1 MRTLLAVLAAA
12 GSSALGGAILGE
24 YTLANLVAIVACV
37 LFGVVVGEA
46 TVVPRRQPRPAGL
59 AAAALFPPVAWVWS
73 LWISTGH
80 QLGYASV
87 AQWVATPFA
96 GAAAVA
102 WAATAARGRGAGG
115 PRDEGEV
122 PPPEAGGAPEL

>member
-1 MRTLLAVLAAA
+1 MRTLLAVFAAA
-12 GSSALGGAILGE
+12 GVSALGGAILGE
-24 YTLANLVAIVACV
+24 YTLANLVAVLACV

-46 TVVPRRQPRPAGL
+46 TVVPQRSPRPPAL

-80 QLGYASV
+80 HLGYASV

-96 GAAAVA
+96 AAAAVV
-102 WAATAARGRGAGG
+102 WAVTAPRVSPPRGR
-115 PRDEGEV
+115 
-122 PPPEAGGAPEL
+122 

>member
-1 MRTLLAVLAAA
+1 MRILLAVLAAA

-46 TVVPRRQPRPAGL
+46 TAVPRRPPRPAGL
-59 AAAALFPPVAWVWS
+59 AAAALFPSVAWVWS

-102 WAATAARGRGAGG
+102 WAATAARGGPTG
-115 PRDEGEV
+115 PRDEGEI
-122 PPPEAGGAPEL
+122 PPPEAGGATGL

>member
-12 GSSALGGAILGE
+12 GVSALGGAILGE
-24 YTLANLVAIVACV
+24 YTLANLVAVLACV

-46 TVVPRRQPRPAGL
+46 AVVPRRSPGPLVL

-80 QLGYASV
+80 HLGYASV

-96 GAAAVA
+96 GAAAA
-102 WAATAARGRGAGG
+102 GWAATAARVGGGG
-115 PRDEGEV
+115 PSRPEPEGSGA
-122 PPPEAGGAPEL
+122 PPP

>member
-1 MRTLLAVLAAA
+1 MRTLMAVFAAA
-12 GSSALGGAILGE
+12 GVSALGGAILGE
-24 YTLANLVAIVACV
+24 YTLANVVAVLACV

-46 TVVPRRQPRPAGL
+46 TAVPNRHPGPVAL
-59 AAAALFPPVAWVWS
+59 AAAALFPPAAWVWS

-80 QLGYASV
+80 HLGYASV

-102 WAATAARGRGAGG
+102 WAATAGRVSAPRREGGG
-115 PRDEGEV
+115 P
-122 PPPEAGGAPEL
+122 PPD